1 VTSWRAQKQHDEVH
15 RRRGGLR
22 RGCPAGAPGK
32 MKLKG
37 QFMSF
42 DLPDSLNVGSAS
54 GKQSPNL

>member
-1 VTSWRAQKQHDEVH
+1 
-15 RRRGGLR
+15 
-22 RGCPAGAPGK
+22 